1 LSVVIKSKSILR
13 SPRSRDTKITPMPH
27 TVIVGAG
34 IIGVSTAYFLSH
46 SPLRNQDHTITIQDP
61 SPPAS
66 GASGKAAGF
75 IARNWTGSATASLE
89 DLSFRLHKELSQ
101 NYGGAEKWGY
111 RQCRVVAAVGGTT
124 KSHSERLQLSDKLQ
138 RHQQTEYSGEL
149 NWIKPKTVS
158 HPTLLGEP
166 ESFAQMFIHC

>member
-1 LSVVIKSKSILR
+1 
-13 SPRSRDTKITPMPH
+13 MPH

-46 SPLRNQDHTITIQDP
+46 TPSRNQDHTITILDP
-61 SPPAS
+61 SPAAS

-101 NYGGAEKWGY
+101 DYGGDEKWGY

-124 KSHSERLQLSDKLQ
+124 NSPSEGLQLSDKLLRHTQ
-138 RHQQTEYSGEL
+138 REYSGEF
-149 NWIKPKTVS
+149 NWIKPETIS
-158 HPTLLGEP
+158 HATLLGDP
-166 ESFAQMFIHC
+166 DSFAQMYYPSMIRLSQ